1 MKSMLYSAKISL
13 VLDYPVPDSI
23 SRVSNI
29 YSRTDNLPLESTNEF
44 QEVHESFK
52 WNRNVPG
59 VCLLAFI
66 LEK

>member
-13 VLDYPVPDSI
+13 VLDYPIPDSI

-29 YSRTDNLPLESTNEF
+29 YPRADNLPLESTNEF
-44 QEVHESFK
+44 QEVHESLK
-52 WNRNVPG
+52 WYRNAPC